1 MGFFKDLLSRK
12 DGPPAPGRGRERL
25 ALVDPAPQRLYAMGD
40 IHGCITELLTLERL
54 IAEDAGEM
62 AATACLVHLGDH
74 IDRGPRSADVLEHLR
89 SAGPGGMRRICLL
102 GNHEDMMLDFL
113 RDPGPDHAWLEFGGR
128 ETLASY
134 GISSWGR
141 SRAELRS
148 LLASHIPREHVDFLE
163 TLPIMVCALSYCLV
177 HAGLR
182 PGIAPAHQSDSDLI
196 WYRPPKTP
204 NGETTPAAGFPT
216 VVHGH
221 VPVPEAQVVVGRIN
235 VDTGAYS
242 TGRLSAVRLA
252 EGVAPAFLHTGPK
265 EA

>member
-1 MGFFKDLLSRK
+1 MGFLKDLLSRK
-12 DGPPAPGRGRERL
+12 DAPAPSGMRRERL
-25 ALVDPAPQRLYAMGD
+25 VLDDPAPPRLYAMGD
-40 IHGCITELLTLERL
+40 IHGCITELLALERL
-54 IAEDAGEM
+54 IAEDAGED
-62 AATACLVHLGDH
+62 ASKACLIHLGDH
-74 IDRGPRSADVLEHLR
+74 VDRGPRSADVLEHLR
-89 SAGPGGMRRICLL
+89 STGPGGMRRICLL

-134 GISSWGR
+134 GIGSWGR
-141 SRAELRS
+141 SRAELRN
-148 LLASHIPREHVDFLE
+148 LLASHIPQEHVDFLGKM
-163 TLPIMVCALSYCLV
+163 PIMVRALSYCFV

-182 PGIAPAHQSDSDLI
+182 PGILPAHQSDSDLI
-196 WYRPPKTP
+196 WYRPPGAP
-204 NGETTPAAGFPT
+204 NGETPPAAGFPT

-252 EGVAPAFLHTGPK
+252 EGVAPVFLHTGPK